1 MNGDSPHVSDPNDVV
16 TWPSGYAMR
25 PEGLMRLATG
35 ANQKDVR
42 VSAPFQLAAM
52 TRAADGTS
60 WGIQL
65 KFRDTDGVPKSVVIP
80 GVDLVGDGSAAIRR
94 LVSLGLVVGDAKD
107 LSDVLG
113 QVLTP
118 NRAQL
123 GTYFDGINSK
133 GTGQ

>member
-1 MNGDSPHVSDPNDVV
+1 MNGDRLPVSDPNDDV

-52 TRAADGTS
+52 TRAAVGTS

-80 GVDLVGDGSAAIRR
+80 GVDLVGDGRR
-94 LVSLGLVVGDAKD
+94 PARSFRPHHRWHRGLGH
-107 LSDVLG
+107 
-113 QVLTP
+113 
-118 NRAQL
+118 
-123 GTYFDGINSK
+123 DGSR
-133 GTGQ
+133 QYARPDE